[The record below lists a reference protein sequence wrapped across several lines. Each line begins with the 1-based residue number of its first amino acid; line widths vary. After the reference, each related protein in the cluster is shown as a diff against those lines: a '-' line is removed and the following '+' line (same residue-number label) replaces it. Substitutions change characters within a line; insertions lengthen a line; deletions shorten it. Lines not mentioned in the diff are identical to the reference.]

1 MCNNL
6 SAWKVQFDPTA
17 VFFVLVP
24 VEKNP
29 RLDRAL
35 QLRVSTLNSAQDGS
49 SAVPFFSFFLK
60 WAATYKTT
68 QSILRLK
75 FSRIN
80 MAAAGQGRPQSNF
93 KPTTQQIHRSW
104 GGRKKE
110 KICCY
115 YFPSNL
121 LRQKKLRSIIL
132 HWIGCVACV
141 PIFWWEKLG
150 EKRTEKRWKI

>member
-49 SAVPFFSFFLK
+49 NAVPFFSFFWNEQLLTK
-60 WAATYKTT
+60 QPKVFWDWNSVGSTWLLPAKVDRN
-68 QSILRLK
+68 QISNQPHNK
-75 FSRIN
+75 FI
-80 MAAAGQGRPQSNF
+80 GVGVEE
-93 KPTTQQIHRSW
+93 
-104 GGRKKE
+104 RKK
-110 KICCY
+110 KYVVII
-115 YFPSNL
+115 FHRIFSA
-121 LRQKKLRSIIL
+121 KKSFDRLSYI
-132 HWIGCVACV
+132 
-141 PIFWWEKLG
+141 ELG
-150 EKRTEKRWKI
+150 V